1 MAAKTRIQSLRSYPR
16 LIHLEPRNFHKKNF
30 QFPSIILPRGNN
42 NNNNNDEKRLL
53 IARRERRGWRRA
65 KKGMGESRTVGCT
78 GGAAIFVA
86 RRNRGVITG
95 GIRGN
100 GDNAWL
106 ERWGP

>member
-1 MAAKTRIQSLRSYPR
+1 MDRRGTKRS
-16 LIHLEPRNFHKKNF
+16 
-30 QFPSIILPRGNN
+30 
-42 NNNNNDEKRLL
+42 L
-53 IARRERRGWRRA
+53 IARG
-65 KKGMGESRTVGCT
+65 GGGEGDGSRTVGCT

>member
-1 MAAKTRIQSLRSYPR
+1 MDRRGTK
-16 LIHLEPRNFHKKNF
+16 
-30 QFPSIILPRGNN
+30 QFNR
-42 NNNNNDEKRLL
+42 
-53 IARRERRGWRRA
+53 ARRGRRRGW
-65 KKGMGESRTVGCT
+65 ESRTVGCT